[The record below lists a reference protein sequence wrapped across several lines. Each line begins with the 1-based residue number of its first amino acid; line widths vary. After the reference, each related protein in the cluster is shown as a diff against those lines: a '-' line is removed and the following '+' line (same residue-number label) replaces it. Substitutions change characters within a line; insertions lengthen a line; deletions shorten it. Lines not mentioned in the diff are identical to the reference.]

1 MKQDFTIPVPQP
13 PGRRRLFRPW
23 PRFTSAA
30 LLIALGS
37 GLGVFAYQCKTH
49 WTPLQRAYFPAY
61 VRAAHAASAQSG
73 LDPQAHLFS
82 LLVITYPHDTRIAL
96 DSNVV
101 IIPADAAAPH
111 SVAFSLSPMALK
123 DGARRLEWRSWRL
136 EDAKLHAWLA
146 HWVYN
151 DRGPWQ
157 LFRDAWYAILLCL
170 VLTLPLAVPKDF
182 ADRRTWH
189 LRRAL
194 TRAGL
199 VSRSQFHRC
208 ARDHRGVGWLTTDP
222 ASLWERIFVDASER
236 RRVRIPAQHETEH
249 ILIVGDAG
257 TGKSSLLHQLLV
269 QVQDRNET
277 AIIYDPAME
286 YVPQFFNAERGDVI
300 LNPLD
305 ERMPY
310 WDLAYELEDRDKAEA
325 IARSLIPDRET
336 QDRFLVEAPRL
347 ILAHLL
353 RFYP

>member
-82 LLVITYPHDTRIAL
+82 LLVITYSHDTRIGL
-96 DSNVV
+96 DSDVV
-101 IIPADAAAPH
+101 ILPPDAAAPR

-170 VLTLPLAVPKDF
+170 VLTLPL
-182 ADRRTWH
+182 TC
-189 LRRAL
+189 
-194 TRAGL
+194 T
-199 VSRSQFHRC
+199 
-208 ARDHRGVGWLTTDP
+208 
-222 ASLWERIFVDASER
+222 SL
-236 RRVRIPAQHETEH
+236 
-249 ILIVGDAG
+249 
-257 TGKSSLLHQLLV
+257 
-269 QVQDRNET
+269 
-277 AIIYDPAME
+277 Y
-286 YVPQFFNAERGDVI
+286 
-300 LNPLD
+300 
-305 ERMPY
+305 
-310 WDLAYELEDRDKAEA
+310 
-325 IARSLIPDRET
+325 
-336 QDRFLVEAPRL
+336 FL
-347 ILAHLL
+347 
-353 RFYP
+353 